1 MFYHQERQA
10 QAQSQRGFAV
20 QESGAFFFR
29 QLGYVFQISL
39 NGIAKLAEDF
49 LPAFPLRR
57 QVEVNANRLP
67 IAGAPPCVAGKFAHR
82 RFPFLSK
89 LVKYG
94 I

>member
-10 QAQSQRGFAV
+10 QAQSQRGLAV

-29 QLGYVFQISL
+29 QFGYVFQISI
-39 NGIAKLAEDF
+39 NGIAKLVADF
-49 LPAFPLRR
+49 IEAFPLRR
-57 QVEVNANRLP
+57 QVEVNANRLQ
-67 IAGAPPCVAGKFAHR
+67 IAGLPPCVAGKFAHR
-82 RFPFLSK
+82 RSPFLSK